1 MGSEIPKW
9 VTYPQDDWIAIT
21 PAEAGLD
28 EEKFD
33 RFPLRI
39 GHKRRVLWRRGPY
52 REQMGD
58 GAHTR
63 RVPGAGLG

>member
-1 MGSEIPKW
+1 MGSEIPDW

-28 EEKFD
+28 EEKFE
-33 RFPLRI
+33 RFLSGLDI
-39 GHKRRVLWRRGPY
+39 KGRVFWRRGPY
-52 REQMGD
+52 RHPMGD